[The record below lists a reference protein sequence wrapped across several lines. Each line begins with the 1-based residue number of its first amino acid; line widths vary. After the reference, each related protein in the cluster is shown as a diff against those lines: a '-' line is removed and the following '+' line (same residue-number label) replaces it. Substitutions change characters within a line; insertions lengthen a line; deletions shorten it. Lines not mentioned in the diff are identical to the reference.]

1 MTPTKQTARQSTRK
15 GVSSQVSY
23 MCLETNYN
31 VKGGVK
37 TRLKMKWKKPV
48 TDGTIVRMSGTGANG
63 SFKSVRFLPKVEVP
77 KKVKKPAAKKP
88 AAKNAAPKK
97 TVALKARTTLLAP
110 EPVCTRS
117 SATGGV
123 KKLHRG
129 VH

>member
-1 MTPTKQTARQSTRK
+1 MTPTKKTAHQSTRK

-23 MCLETNYN
+23 MCLETTYN
-31 VKGGVK
+31 AKDGVK
-37 TRLKMKWKKPV
+37 THLTMKLKKPA
-48 TDGTIVRMSGTGANG
+48 TDGTVLRMSGSGANG
-63 SFKSVRFLPKVEVP
+63 SFKSVWFLPKVEVP

-97 TVALKARTTLLAP
+97 TVALKARTTLLAT
-110 EPVCTRS
+110 EPVRTRS

-123 KKLHRG
+123 KKPHRG